1 MFRGKTVHLVLSLVF
16 YSSVTVFGQWSAAN
30 SGTTNNLNG
39 AYLLDSGIA
48 FVVGDA
54 GTILKSTDAGATWA
68 PLLSGTTNI
77 LHAVY
82 FFDGNQGVAVGD
94 QGLILRTTDGGAM
107 WQSVASGVEDALRSV
122 FFSGANGISGGDSQ
136 TILYSTDSGASWQIS
151 QSGFFGGG
159 FPGAHMLSPS
169 IGFVAGQ
176 NSIFQPLVGAT
187 TDGGA
192 SWEFHAFY
200 FDKNEGGCTDVR
212 FLDVNTGV
220 VSGFVFD
227 GRGAIART
235 TDGGMNWSTLFFDQP
250 IEGVDFPVTNTTNLG
265 LRWAGADESCTPQ
278 IWESPGPTRPVGPP
292 PISTTF
298 PSPATRCEGSQLATA
313 ARSYG
318 PQTAA
323 DQRRLQRQL
332 QLRHR
337 RLQCHAELQLR
348 ERLQSHGRVRHPHL
362 ARHLKFCRGLA
373 HRDFSEGGDQCY
385 RRGAKPRSHGSIESL
400 SFRLTS
406 R

>member
-1 MFRGKTVHLVLSLVF
+1 VARFLLESL
-16 YSSVTVFGQWSAAN
+16 TVFGQWSAAN

-68 PLLSGTTNI
+68 PLLSGTTNA
-77 LHAVY
+77 LHEVY
-82 FFDGNQGVAVGD
+82 FFDGNQGVVVGD
-94 QGLILRTTDGGAM
+94 QGLILRTTDGGTM

-136 TILYSTDSGASWQIS
+136 TILYSTDSGTSWQIS

-159 FPGAHMLSPS
+159 FPGAHMLSPT

-176 NSIFQPLVGAT
+176 NSIFQPLVQAT

-192 SWEFHAFY
+192 SWEPHAFY
-200 FDKNEGGCTDVR
+200 FDKNEGGATDVR

-227 GRGAIART
+227 RRGAIART
-235 TDGGMNWSTLFFDQP
+235 TDGGTNWSTLFFDQT
-250 IEGVDFPVTNTTNLG
+250 IEGVDFPVTNTTNFGFAVGWGGRILHSTDTG
-265 LRWAGADESCTPQ
+265 IAWTDQGSGTSANLNDVSFASDALRGIA
-278 IWESPGPTRPVGPP
+278 VG
-292 PISTTF
+292 
-298 PSPATRCEGSQLATA
+298 GDA

-323 DQRRLQRQL
+323 DRR
-332 QLRHR
+332 RH
-337 RLQCHAELQLR
+337 Q
-348 ERLQSHGRVRHPHL
+348 RLQSH
-362 ARHLKFCRGLA
+362 
-373 HRDFSEGGDQCY
+373 
-385 RRGAKPRSHGSIESL
+385 RR
-400 SFRLTS
+400 
-406 R
+406 

>member
-1 MFRGKTVHLVLSLVF
+1 MRKIVLLTFGIVF

-82 FFDGNQGVAVGD
+82 FFDANQGVAVGD

-176 NSIFQPLVGAT
+176 NSIFRPLVGAS
-187 TDGGA
+187 DRRR
-192 SWEFHAFY
+192 
-200 FDKNEGGCTDVR
+200 C
-212 FLDVNTGV
+212 
-220 VSGFVFD
+220 
-227 GRGAIART
+227 
-235 TDGGMNWSTLFFDQP
+235 Q
-250 IEGVDFPVTNTTNLG
+250 LG
-265 LRWAGADESCTPQ
+265 IFTP
-278 IWESPGPTRPVGPP
+278 
-292 PISTTF
+292 
-298 PSPATRCEGSQLATA
+298 
-313 ARSYG
+313 
-318 PQTAA
+318 
-323 DQRRLQRQL
+323 
-332 QLRHR
+332 
-337 RLQCHAELQLR
+337 
-348 ERLQSHGRVRHPHL
+348 
-362 ARHLKFCRGLA
+362 
-373 HRDFSEGGDQCY
+373 
-385 RRGAKPRSHGSIESL
+385 SIL
-400 SFRLTS
+400 IKTKAVALTS
-406 R
+406 VSSM